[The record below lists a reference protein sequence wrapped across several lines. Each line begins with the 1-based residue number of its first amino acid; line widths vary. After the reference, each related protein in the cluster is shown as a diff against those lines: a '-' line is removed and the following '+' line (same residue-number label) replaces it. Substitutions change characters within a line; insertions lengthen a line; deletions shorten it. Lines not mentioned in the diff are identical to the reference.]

1 MNRLLPLT
9 TALVLSLGLPQVATA
24 QNNGHGNGDRD
35 KGDRGSERGHQDRDD
50 RGDDRSE
57 RRAERRDDNR
67 NVRVEARRED
77 RQDRKDDRGRDERRT
92 ERRDDRRVVISN
104 EDGRPVILLRRD
116 RNRGLING
124 CPPGL
129 ARKDNGCLPPGQARR
144 MATPTRFD
152 SLWNTRNDEFTYR
165 YEDGY
170 LYRRNN
176 QGSLLGYIPVL
187 GGALSR
193 GSPWP
198 AQYDYQPVPTY
209 LANYYGLNNS
219 NDYRYADGTVYG
231 MDPKTQAI
239 TQVVALLTG
248 QSPTVGQPMPAGYD
262 IYNVPNAYRA
272 QYPDTT
278 ASQYRYND
286 GYVYQV
292 DPKTR
297 LIQAAIQLLT

>member
-9 TALVLSLGLPQVATA
+9 TALVLSLGLPQVAAA
-24 QNNGHGNGDRD
+24 QNNGHGNSGHD
-35 KGDRGSERGHQDRDD
+35 KRDRGSERDPQDRDD
-50 RGDDRSE
+50 RGNDRSE

-77 RQDRKDDRGRDERRT
+77 RQERKGDRDRNERRT
-92 ERRDDRRVVISN
+92 ERADDRRVVIAG
-104 EDGRPVILLRRD
+104 EDGRPVILLA
-116 RNRGLING
+116 
-124 CPPGL
+124 PPPRL
-129 ARKDNGCLPPGQARR
+129 
-144 MATPTRFD
+144 D
-152 SLWNTRNDEFTYR
+152 SLWNARNDEFSYR

-170 LYRRNN
+170 LYRRDTR
-176 QGSLLGYIPVL
+176 GSLLGYIPVL

-193 GSPWP
+193 GNPWP

-209 LANYYGLNNS
+209 LTNYYGLNDRS
-219 NDYRYADGTVYG
+219 AYRYADGTVYG

-248 QSPTVGQPMPAGYD
+248 QNPTVGQPMPAGYD
-262 IYNVPNAYRA
+262 IYNVPSAYRD
-272 QYPDTT
+272 QYVDT
-278 ASQYRYND
+278 ASRQFRYND

-297 LIQAAIQLLT
+297 LVQAVIQLLT

>member
-9 TALVLSLGLPQVATA
+9 TALVLSLGLPQVAAA
-24 QNNGHGNGDRD
+24 QNNGHGNSGHD
-35 KGDRGSERGHQDRDD
+35 KRDRGSERDPQDRDD
-50 RGDDRSE
+50 RGNDRSE

-77 RQDRKDDRGRDERRT
+77 RQERKGDRDRHERRT
-92 ERRDDRRVVISN
+92 ERADDRRVVIAG
-104 EDGRPVILLRRD
+104 EDGRPVILLRRNRD
-116 RNRGLING
+116 RGLING

-144 MATPTRFD
+144 LATPTRLD
-152 SLWNTRNDEFTYR
+152 SLWNARNDEFSYR

-170 LYRRNN
+170 LYRRDTR
-176 QGSLLGYIPVL
+176 GSLLGYIPVL

-193 GSPWP
+193 GNPWP

-209 LANYYGLNNS
+209 LTNYYGLNDRS
-219 NDYRYADGTVYG
+219 AYRYADGTVYG

-248 QSPTVGQPMPAGYD
+248 QNPTVGQPMPAGYD
-262 IYNVPNAYRA
+262 IYNVPSAYRD
-272 QYPDTT
+272 QYVDT
-278 ASQYRYND
+278 ASRQFRYND

-297 LIQAAIQLLT
+297 LVQAVIQLVT

>member
-1 MNRLLPLT
+1 M
-9 TALVLSLGLPQVATA
+9 
-24 QNNGHGNGDRD
+24 
-35 KGDRGSERGHQDRDD
+35 
-50 RGDDRSE
+50 
-57 RRAERRDDNR
+57 
-67 NVRVEARRED
+67 
-77 RQDRKDDRGRDERRT
+77 
-92 ERRDDRRVVISN
+92 ISN

-176 QGSLLGYIPVL
+176 QGSLLGYMPVL

-198 AQYDYQPVPTY
+198 EQYDYQPVPTY
-209 LANYYGLNNS
+209 LTDYYGLNNS